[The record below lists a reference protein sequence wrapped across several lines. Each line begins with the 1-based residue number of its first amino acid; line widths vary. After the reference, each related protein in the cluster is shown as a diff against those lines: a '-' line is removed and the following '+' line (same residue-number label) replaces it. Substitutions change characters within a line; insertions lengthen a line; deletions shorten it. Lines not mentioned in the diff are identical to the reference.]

1 MHKRINNTQV
11 DGTYDIDLVMPV
23 YNLME
28 YSYVYSRTL
37 GSLWQYY
44 RDERALDDNN
54 IIDFPTNYNGSI
66 SFNLN
71 K

>member
-1 MHKRINNTQV
+1 
-11 DGTYDIDLVMPV
+11 MPI

-28 YSYVYSRTL
+28 YSYVYSRTS

-54 IIDFPTNYNGSI
+54 IIGFPTNYNGSI

>member
-1 MHKRINNTQV
+1 
-11 DGTYDIDLVMPV
+11 MPI

-28 YSYVYSRTL
+28 YSYVYSRTS

-66 SFNLN
+66 LFNLN